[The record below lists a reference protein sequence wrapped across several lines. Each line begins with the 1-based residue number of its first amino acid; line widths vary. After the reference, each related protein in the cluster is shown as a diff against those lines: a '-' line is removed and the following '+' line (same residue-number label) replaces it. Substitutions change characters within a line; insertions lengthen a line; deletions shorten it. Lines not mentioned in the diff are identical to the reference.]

1 MQEAPVPAGMIE
13 WHRRMSADKV
23 EAVERALKVLDAF
36 HSDKPTMTLA
46 EIASATGF
54 YKSTILRLA
63 GSLERLGYLIRD
75 ESGIFRLGPAV
86 ARLGSIYRAGFN
98 LDEAIRPELRRLVT
112 ATGETASFY
121 IREGEFRVCL
131 FRYNSPHSAR
141 HHLDEGTA
149 LPMTAGASAH
159 VLAAFSDAKR
169 TAKSANAKTMSAKIT
184 SAKITSAKTANAKS
198 VQERGH
204 YVSLGERDPHVASV
218 AVPVFDLGGNFRGA
232 LAISGLIGRFQEKAR
247 KVALAELTESA
258 DRLRTR
264 IPSSD

>member
-1 MQEAPVPAGMIE
+1 
-13 WHRRMSADKV
+13 MSADKV
-23 EAVERALKVLDAF
+23 EAVERALTVLDAF
-36 HSDKPTMTLA
+36 HSDKPAMTLA

-75 ESGIFRLGPAV
+75 ESGIFRLGPAL

-98 LDEAIRPELRRLVT
+98 LGEAIRPELRRLVT

-121 IREGEFRVCL
+121 IREGQSRVCL
-131 FRYNSPHSAR
+131 LRYNSPHSAR
-141 HHLDEGTA
+141 HHLDEGMA

-159 VLAAFSDAKR
+159 VLLAFSDAA
-169 TAKSANAKTMSAKIT
+169 TAKDKAARDKTAKDLSAKDL
-184 SAKITSAKTANAKS
+184 A

-204 YVSLGERDPHVASV
+204 YISLGERDPQVASV
-218 AVPVFDLGGNFRGA
+218 AVPVFDLAGHFRGA

-247 KVALAELTESA
+247 QVALAELTASA
-258 DRLRTR
+258 NRLRTR
-264 IPSSD
+264 LPASE